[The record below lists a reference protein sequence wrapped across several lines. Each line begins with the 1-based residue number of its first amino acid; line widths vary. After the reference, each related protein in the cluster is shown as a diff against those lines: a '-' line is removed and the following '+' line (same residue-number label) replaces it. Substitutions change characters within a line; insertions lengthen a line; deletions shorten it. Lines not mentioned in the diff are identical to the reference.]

1 MKNYKEHLDEYY
13 VLRSG
18 DLWPEKASIAF
29 EGEEVDNCFLKYL
42 DENGMLF
49 KNLSEAKNERRFFYM
64 KKREDGMIKRFL
76 WLCLVV
82 FGLDIIARLILAFS
96 GNQ

>member
-18 DLWPEKASIAF
+18 DLFPEKASSAF
-29 EGEEVDNCFLKYL
+29 EGYEVDNCFLKNL
-42 DENGMLF
+42 DKDGMLF
-49 KNLSEAKNERRFFYM
+49 ENFSKAMNERNFFYM